1 MSSSNKKI
9 IIIGAT
15 SGIGRTLTGLYAE
28 RGDIVGIT
36 GRRSELLNEIQQLYP
51 TLVHPECFD
60 VTGTDNIVHV
70 QSLLQKTGGMDVL
83 IYNAGYG
90 EVSKGLEWKLDKKM
104 VDTNVNGFVEIVNFA
119 FNYFVQQGHG
129 QIVTTSSIAAIRGN
143 SQAPAYSAGKAFQS
157 VYFEGLYM
165 KLKRMKLNVHV
176 TEIQP
181 GFVDTKQAQADK
193 LFWVAPVMKAAKQ
206 IIRAIDKRKRK
217 AYITRRWWL
226 IAQLLKI
233 VPGFIYH
240 RMA

>member
-15 SGIGRTLTGLYAE
+15 SGIGRTLAGLYAE
-28 RGDIVGIT
+28 RGDTVGIT
-36 GRRSELLNEIQQLYP
+36 GRRQVLLNEIQQLYP
-51 TLVHPECFD
+51 SLVHTACFD
-60 VTGTDNIVHV
+60 VTGNDNIPHLED
-70 QSLLQKTGGMDVL
+70 LLQKTGGMDVL

-90 EVSKGLEWKLDKKM
+90 EVSKTLEWNLDKKM
-104 VDTNVNGFVEIVNFA
+104 VDINVNGFIQIVNYA
-119 FNYFVQQGHG
+119 FNYFAKQGRGHV
-129 QIVTTSSIAAIRGN
+129 VTTSSIAAIRGN

-165 KLKRMKLNVHV
+165 KAKKMKLNVHV
-176 TEIQP
+176 TDIQP

-206 IIRAIDKRKRK
+206 IMRAIDQKKRK
-217 AYITRRWWL
+217 AYITKRWWL

-233 VPGFIYH
+233 APGFIYH